1 MRKNIIRN
9 STLVGLILSFVLA
22 FTACSN
28 ADTRYG
34 GTETQV
40 SVSGVPD
47 VRDELAEER
56 KSVDSEDDEQLANA
70 STDATESDKNAD
82 INTTVSFNYK
92 DIPKYSGE
100 PYADINKGIPYFTED
115 DMTTESFESYSKLD
129 KLGRCGTAFAC
140 IGTDT
145 MPTEERGKIGM
156 IKPSG
161 WHTVKYPGVVDG
173 LYVYNR
179 CHLIAYCLTAEN
191 ANEKNL
197 ITGTRSMNVD
207 GMLPFETKT
216 AQYVEN
222 TGNHVLYR
230 VTPVF
235 KKNDLVCR
243 GVLMEA
249 YSVEDDGK
257 GIQFCVFCYNVQEGI
272 KIDYETG
279 ETSLK
284 SGVDTDSDGNN
295 DDKTSVSQK
304 VSDDDNEDASY
315 VLNTNTKKFH
325 YPSCSSVKQMS
336 DRNRQDVTESR
347 DELIAE
353 GYSPCKNCNP

>member
-1 MRKNIIRN
+1 
-9 STLVGLILSFVLA
+9 
-22 FTACSN
+22 
-28 ADTRYG
+28 
-34 GTETQV
+34 
-40 SVSGVPD
+40 
-47 VRDELAEER
+47 
-56 KSVDSEDDEQLANA
+56 
-70 STDATESDKNAD
+70 
-82 INTTVSFNYK
+82 
-92 DIPKYSGE
+92 
-100 PYADINKGIPYFTED
+100 
-115 DMTTESFESYSKLD
+115 
-129 KLGRCGTAFAC
+129 
-140 IGTDT
+140 
-145 MPTEERGKIGM
+145 
-156 IKPSG
+156 
-161 WHTVKYPGVVDG
+161 
-173 LYVYNR
+173 
-179 CHLIAYCLTAEN
+179 
-191 ANEKNL
+191 
-197 ITGTRSMNVD
+197 MNVD

-230 VTPVF
+230 GTPVF

-272 KIDYETG
+272 KIDYATG